1 MKKLLLGVP
10 LLGWLALASACATHV
25 KAKAPIERPNL
36 DVPPPPPRVVEPA
49 PVPDTTPE
57 PVPDLPPA
65 PAPAKPRP
73 PQPRPQPSE
82 PKAESKPEQAPAESG
97 TPAAAPPPNAP
108 QLRTPQTA
116 DGTDAERT
124 VRATIERAR
133 NVLNTVNFNPLSNER
148 KKAYN
153 DAKAYIQTAEDAAKN
168 GNYAYA
174 QSLANKAETLATE
187 LAGK

>member
-10 LLGWLALASACATHV
+10 LIGWLALASACATHV

-49 PVPDTTPE
+49 PVPDVTPE
-57 PVPDLPPA
+57 PVPDLPPV
-65 PAPAKPRP
+65 PAPARPRP
-73 PQPRPQPSE
+73 PQPRPQPAE
-82 PKAESKPEQAPAESG
+82 PKAEAKPEQAPAESG
-97 TPAAAPPPNAP
+97 TAAAPANPPP

-116 DGTDAERT
+116 DGPEAEKSVRT
-124 VRATIERAR
+124 TIDRAR

-153 DAKAYIQTAEDAAKN
+153 DAKAFIQQAEDAAKN
-168 GNYAYA
+168 GNYVFA
-174 QSLANKAETLATE
+174 QSLANKAETLATG

>member
-1 MKKLLLGVP
+1 MKRLLLGVP

-49 PVPDTTPE
+49 PVPEMTPE
-57 PVPDLPPA
+57 PVPDLPPVPP
-65 PAPAKPRP
+65 PARPRP
-73 PQPRPQPSE
+73 SQPRPQPAE
-82 PKAESKPEQAPAESG
+82 PKAEAKPEQAPAE
-97 TPAAAPPPNAP
+97 TPAAPPANPP

-116 DGTDAERT
+116 DGTEAEKT
-124 VRATIERAR
+124 VRTTIDRAR
-133 NVLNTVNFNPLSNER
+133 NVLSTVNFNPLSNER

-153 DAKAYIQTAEDAAKN
+153 DAKAFIQQAEDAAKN
-168 GNYAYA
+168 GNYVFA

>member
-49 PVPDTTPE
+49 PVPETTPE

-73 PQPRPQPSE
+73 PQPRPQPAE
-82 PKAESKPEQAPAESG
+82 PKPESKPEQAPTETG
-97 TPAAAPPPNAP
+97 TPAVPSNP
-108 QLRTPQTA
+108 QVQLNTPQTA
-116 DGTDAERT
+116 DGPEAEKT

-133 NVLNTVNFNPLSNER
+133 NVLNSVNFYPLSNER

-153 DAKAYIQTAEDAAKN
+153 DAKAYIQTAEDAAKSR
-168 GNYAYA
+168 NYVYA
-174 QSLANKAETLATE
+174 LSLANKAETLATE

>member
-1 MKKLLLGVP
+1 MKRLLLGVP

-73 PQPRPQPSE
+73 QPRPQPAE
-82 PKAESKPEQAPAESG
+82 PKADAKPEQTPAESG
-97 TPAAAPPPNAP
+97 TSAPMPPANPP

-116 DGTDAERT
+116 DGTEAEKT
-124 VRATIERAR
+124 VRTTIDRAR

-153 DAKAYIQTAEDAAKN
+153 DAKAFIQQAEDAAKQ
-168 GNYAYA
+168 GNYVFA

>member
-1 MKKLLLGVP
+1 MKRLLLGVP

-57 PVPDLPPA
+57 PVPDLPPV

-73 PQPRPQPSE
+73 QPRPQPAE
-82 PKAESKPEQAPAESG
+82 PKADAKPEQTPAESG
-97 TPAAAPPPNAP
+97 TSAPMPPPNPP

-116 DGTDAERT
+116 DGTEAEKT
-124 VRATIERAR
+124 VRTTIDRAR

-153 DAKAYIQTAEDAAKN
+153 DAKAFIQQAEDAAKQ
-168 GNYAYA
+168 GNYVFA